1 MCIYLC
7 MCTKICSLK
16 RNLRKRQKIFPIN
29 ILWYQWKVTNHRGV
43 CNKYQC
49 DSNMN
54 ISSEKY
60 IFIICNLD
68 IVTGNPHSLVIILK
82 EALYFWLLM
91 LIISIFKLRHIS
103 GKNCMKYNFVLDLS
117 STYHNNDMSHL
128 KEIPNIMIFFYCAT
142 IGTYVKH
149 TWVCMI
155 VLC

>member
-1 MCIYLC
+1 
-7 MCTKICSLK
+7 
-16 RNLRKRQKIFPIN
+16 
-29 ILWYQWKVTNHRGV
+29 
-43 CNKYQC
+43 
-49 DSNMN
+49 MN

-68 IVTGNPHSLVIILK
+68 IVTGNSHSLVIILK
-82 EALYFWLLM
+82 KALYFLLLM